1 MSDNQP
7 NHRQRLIG
15 GLLGVIVGDAIGV
28 PWEFQPANTAPRPTP
43 AVGFQT
49 FEQPPGTWSDDGSM
63 TLALLE
69 SLLEAGWDLGDQG
82 RRFLAW
88 FDDAQYTAT
97 GICFD
102 SGFATTAALDRIRAG
117 TPAAEAGS
125 DGDQAQSNGG
135 LMRILP
141 VALMGRDLSDAELVA
156 RAEAATRVTHAHP
169 RVVVASAIYVL
180 VARALL
186 RGEAPR
192 PAIDWAV
199 VTLGDL
205 YASTPERREL
215 IASCLVHKSGLGH
228 AYVADSLLS
237 ALTALEQGSSF
248 RDVVELA
255 ISYGHDTD
263 TTAAI
268 AGGLAGIQYG
278 AAAVPEE
285 WMVALRAAP
294 GWFIVDTLAHRL
306 GDRG

>member
-7 NHRQRLIG
+7 NDRQRLIG

-43 AVGFQT
+43 AAGFGSFQ
-49 FEQPPGTWSDDGSM
+49 QPPGTWSDDGSM

-69 SLLEAGWDLGDQG
+69 SLLEVGWDLDDQG

-97 GICFD
+97 SVRFD
-102 SGFATTAALDRIRAG
+102 SGAATAAALERIRSG

-125 DGDQAQSNGG
+125 DDDRSQSNGG

-141 VALMGRDLSDAELVA
+141 VALMGRDLSDADLVA
-156 RAEAATRVTHAHP
+156 RAEAATAVTHAHP
-169 RVVVASAIYVL
+169 RVVVASAIYLL

-192 PAIDWAV
+192 RAIDSAV
-199 VTLGDL
+199 ATLGDL
-205 YASTPERREL
+205 YASTPEKRGL
-215 IASCLVHKSGLGH
+215 IASCLAHKSGLGH

-248 RDVVELA
+248 RDVVEIA

-268 AGGLAGIQYG
+268 AGGLAGIHYG

-285 WMVALRAAP
+285 WMVAMRAAP
-294 GWFIVDTLAHRL
+294 GWFIVDTLAHQL

>member
-1 MSDNQP
+1 MRDSQP
-7 NHRQRLIG
+7 NDRQRLIG

-43 AVGFQT
+43 AAGFESFQ
-49 FEQPPGTWSDDGSM
+49 QPPGTWSDDGSM

-69 SLLEAGWDLGDQG
+69 SLLEVGWDLDDQG
-82 RRFLAW
+82 QRFLAW

-97 GICFD
+97 GVCFD
-102 SGFATTAALDRIRAG
+102 SGIATTAALDRIRAG
-117 TPAAEAGS
+117 TPAARAGS
-125 DGDQAQSNGG
+125 DGDRAQSNGG

-141 VALMGRDLSDAELVA
+141 VALMGRELSDADLIA
-156 RAEAATRVTHAHP
+156 RAEAGTRVTHAHP

-199 VTLGDL
+199 ATLGNL

-215 IASCLVHKSGLGH
+215 IASCLVHKEGLGQ

-237 ALTALEQGSSF
+237 ALTALEQGNSF

-285 WMVALRAAP
+285 WMVAMHAAP

>member
-1 MSDNQP
+1 VSDSQP
-7 NHRQRLIG
+7 NDRQRLIG

-43 AVGFQT
+43 AVGFQS
-49 FEQPPGTWSDDGSM
+49 FDQPPGTWSDDGSM

-69 SLLEAGWDLGDQG
+69 SLLEVGWDLDDQG

-97 GICFD
+97 GVCFD
-102 SGFATTAALDRIRAG
+102 SGIATTAALDRIRAG

-125 DGDQAQSNGG
+125 VGDASQSNGG

-141 VALMGRDLSDAELVA
+141 IALMGRDLSDAELVA
-156 RAEAATRVTHAHP
+156 RAEEATAVTHAHP
-169 RVVVASAIYVL
+169 RVVVASALYVL

-192 PAIDWAV
+192 TAIDWAV
-199 VTLGDL
+199 ATLSSL
-205 YASTPERREL
+205 YVSTPERREL

-255 ISYGHDTD
+255 ISYGQDTD

-285 WMVALRAAP
+285 WMVAMRAAP
-294 GWFIVDTLAHRL
+294 GWFIVDTLAHQL

>member
-1 MSDNQP
+1 MRDSQP
-7 NHRQRLIG
+7 NDRQRLIG

-43 AVGFQT
+43 AAGFESFQ
-49 FEQPPGTWSDDGSM
+49 QPPGTWSDDGSM

-69 SLLEAGWDLGDQG
+69 SLLEVGWDLDDQG

-97 GICFD
+97 GVCFD
-102 SGFATTAALDRIRAG
+102 SGIATTAALDRIRAG
-117 TPAAEAGS
+117 TPAARAGS
-125 DGDQAQSNGG
+125 DGDQSQSNGG

-141 VALMGRDLSDAELVA
+141 VALMGRELSDADLVA
-156 RAEAATRVTHAHP
+156 RAEAATAVTHAHP

-192 PAIDWAV
+192 AAIDWAV
-199 VTLGDL
+199 ATLGDL
-205 YASTPERREL
+205 YASTPERQEL
-215 IASCLVHKSGLGH
+215 IASCLVHKEGLGQ

-285 WMVALRAAP
+285 WMVAMRAAP
-294 GWFIVDTLAHRL
+294 GWFIVDTLAHQL

>member
-1 MSDNQP
+1 MRDNQL
-7 NHRQRLIG
+7 NDRQRLIG

-43 AVGFQT
+43 AVGFKS
-49 FEQPPGTWSDDGSM
+49 FNQPPGTWSDDGSM
-63 TLALLE
+63 TLAILE
-69 SLLEAGWDLGDQG
+69 SLLEVGWDIDDQG

-97 GICFD
+97 GVCFD
-102 SGFATTAALDRIRAG
+102 SGIATTAALDRIRAG
-117 TPAAEAGS
+117 TPAARAGS
-125 DGDQAQSNGG
+125 DGDRSQSNGG

-141 VALMGRDLSDAELVA
+141 VALMGRDLSDAELVV
-156 RAEAATRVTHAHP
+156 RAEAGTRVTHAHP

-199 VTLGDL
+199 ATLGDL

-215 IASCLVHKSGLGH
+215 IASCLVHKEGLGQ

-285 WMVALRAAP
+285 WMVAMHAAP

>member
-1 MSDNQP
+1 MSDSQP
-7 NHRQRLIG
+7 NDRQRLIG

-28 PWEFQPANTAPRPTP
+28 PWEFQPANSAPRPTP
-43 AVGFQT
+43 AIGFQS
-49 FEQPPGTWSDDGSM
+49 FDQPPGTWSDDGSM
-63 TLALLE
+63 TLALLD
-69 SLLEAGWDLGDQG
+69 SLLEVGWDLDDQG
-82 RRFLAW
+82 QRFLAW

-97 GICFD
+97 GVCFD
-102 SGFATTAALDRIRAG
+102 SGIATTAALNRICAG

-125 DGDQAQSNGG
+125 DGEESQSNGG

-156 RAEAATRVTHAHP
+156 RAEEATAVTHAHP

-186 RGEAPR
+186 RGDAPR
-192 PAIDWAV
+192 RAIDWAV
-199 VTLGDL
+199 TTLSVL
-205 YASTPERREL
+205 YASDPEKMAL
-215 IASCLVHKSGLGH
+215 IGTCLTHKSGLGH

-278 AAAVPEE
+278 AAAIPEE
-285 WMVALRAAP
+285 WMVAMRAAP
-294 GWFIVDTLAHRL
+294 GWFIVDTLAHQL

>member
-7 NHRQRLIG
+7 NDRQRLIG
-15 GLLGVIVGDAIGV
+15 GLLGVVVGDAIGV

-69 SLLEAGWDLGDQG
+69 SLLEVGWDLDDQG

-97 GICFD
+97 GVCFD
-102 SGFATTAALDRIRAG
+102 SGIATTAALNRIRAG
-117 TPAAEAGS
+117 TPAEEAGS
-125 DGDQAQSNGG
+125 TGDDSQSNGG

-156 RAEAATRVTHAHP
+156 RAEEATAVTHAHP
-169 RVVVASAIYVL
+169 RVMVASAIYVL

-186 RGEAPR
+186 RGETPR
-192 PAIDWAV
+192 QAIEWV
-199 VTLGDL
+199 VDRLGDL
-205 YASTPERREL
+205 YVHTPDKL
-215 IASCLVHKSGLGH
+215 ALAASCLVHKSGLGH

-248 RDVVELA
+248 REVVELA

-285 WMVALRAAP
+285 WMVAMRAAP

>member
-1 MSDNQP
+1 MSDSQP
-7 NHRQRLIG
+7 NDRQRLIG

-43 AVGFQT
+43 AVGFQS
-49 FEQPPGTWSDDGSM
+49 FQQPPGTWSDDGSM

-69 SLLEAGWDLGDQG
+69 SLLEVGWDLDDQAQ
-82 RRFLAW
+82 RFLAW
-88 FDDAQYTAT
+88 FDEAQYTAT
-97 GICFD
+97 GVCFD
-102 SGFATTAALDRIRAG
+102 SGIATTAALDRIRAG
-117 TPAAEAGS
+117 TPAARAGS
-125 DGDQAQSNGG
+125 DGDRSQSNGG

-156 RAEAATRVTHAHP
+156 RAEAGTRVTHAHP

-192 PAIDWAV
+192 AAIDWAV
-199 VTLGDL
+199 ATLGDL
-205 YASTPERREL
+205 YASTPEKREL
-215 IASCLVHKSGLGH
+215 IASCLVHKEGLGQ

-248 RDVVELA
+248 REVVELA

-285 WMVALRAAP
+285 WMVAMRAAP
-294 GWFIVDTLAHRL
+294 GWFIVDTLAHQL

>member
-1 MSDNQP
+1 
-7 NHRQRLIG
+7 
-15 GLLGVIVGDAIGV
+15 
-28 PWEFQPANTAPRPTP
+28 
-43 AVGFQT
+43 
-49 FEQPPGTWSDDGSM
+49 M

-69 SLLEAGWDLGDQG
+69 SLLEVGWDLDDQG

-97 GICFD
+97 GVCFD
-102 SGFATTAALDRIRAG
+102 SGIATTAALNRIRAG
-117 TPAAEAGS
+117 TPAEEAGS
-125 DGDQAQSNGG
+125 NGEESQSNGG

-156 RAEAATRVTHAHP
+156 RAEEATAVTHAHP
-169 RVVVASAIYVL
+169 RVMVASAIYVL

-199 VTLGDL
+199 ATLGDL
-205 YASTPERREL
+205 YASTPEKREL
-215 IASCLVHKSGLGH
+215 IASCLAHKEGLGH

-248 RDVVELA
+248 REVVELA

-285 WMVALRAAP
+285 WMVAMRAAP
-294 GWFIVDTLAHRL
+294 GWFIVDTLAHQL

>member
-7 NHRQRLIG
+7 NDRQRLIG
-15 GLLGVIVGDAIGV
+15 GLLGVIVGDAVGV

-49 FEQPPGTWSDDGSM
+49 FDQPPGTWSDDGSM

-69 SLLEAGWDLGDQG
+69 SLLEVGWDLDDQG

-97 GICFD
+97 GVCFD
-102 SGFATTAALDRIRAG
+102 SGIATTAALSRIRAG
-117 TPAAEAGS
+117 TPAVKAGS
-125 DGDQAQSNGG
+125 DGDDSQSNGG

-156 RAEAATRVTHAHP
+156 RAEEATAVTHAHP

-192 PAIDWAV
+192 LAIDWAV
-199 VTLGDL
+199 TTLSAL
-205 YASTPERREL
+205 YASDPE
-215 IASCLVHKSGLGH
+215 K
-228 AYVADSLLS
+228 
-237 ALTALEQGSSF
+237 
-248 RDVVELA
+248 
-255 ISYGHDTD
+255 
-263 TTAAI
+263 
-268 AGGLAGIQYG
+268 
-278 AAAVPEE
+278 
-285 WMVALRAAP
+285 VALIGTCLGISQ
-294 GWFIVDTLAHRL
+294 GWGTPTWRIAC
-306 GDRG
+306 

>member
-1 MSDNQP
+1 MSDGQP
-7 NHRQRLIG
+7 SHRQRLIG
-15 GLLGVIVGDAIGV
+15 GLLGVVVGDAIGV
-28 PWEFQPANTAPRPTP
+28 PWEFQPANSAPLPTP

-49 FEQPPGTWSDDGSM
+49 FHQPPGTWSDDGAM

-69 SLLEAGWDLGDQG
+69 SLLEVGWDLDDQG

-88 FDDAQYTAT
+88 FDEAHYTAT
-97 GICFD
+97 GVCFD
-102 SGFATTAALDRIRAG
+102 SGIATTAALDRIRAG
-117 TPAAEAGS
+117 VPPARAGS
-125 DGDQAQSNGG
+125 DGDRSQSNGG

-141 VALMGRDLSDAELVA
+141 VALMGRDLSDAELVR
-156 RAEAATRVTHAHP
+156 RAEEGTAVTHAHP

-192 PAIDWAV
+192 QARDWAV
-199 VTLGDL
+199 ATLSRL
-205 YASTPERREL
+205 YADAPERREL
-215 IASCLVHKSGLGH
+215 VASCLVHKEGLGH

-237 ALTALEQGSSF
+237 ALRALEEGRSF

-278 AAAVPEE
+278 AAAIPEE
-285 WMVALRAAP
+285 WMVAMRAAP
-294 GWFIVDTLAHRL
+294 GWFIVDTLAHQL

>member
-1 MSDNQP
+1 
-7 NHRQRLIG
+7 
-15 GLLGVIVGDAIGV
+15 
-28 PWEFQPANTAPRPTP
+28 
-43 AVGFQT
+43 
-49 FEQPPGTWSDDGSM
+49 M

-69 SLLEAGWDLGDQG
+69 SLLEVGWDLDDQG

-97 GICFD
+97 GVCFD
-102 SGFATTAALDRIRAG
+102 SGIATTAALDRIRAG
-117 TPAAEAGS
+117 TPAARAGS
-125 DGDQAQSNGG
+125 DGDRAQSNGG

-141 VALMGRDLSDAELVA
+141 VALMGRELSDADLVA
-156 RAEAATRVTHAHP
+156 RAEAGTRVTHAHP

-192 PAIDWAV
+192 AAIDWAV
-199 VTLGDL
+199 ATLGNL

-215 IASCLVHKSGLGH
+215 IASCLVHKEGLGH

-278 AAAVPEE
+278 AAAVPDE
-285 WMVALRAAP
+285 WMVAMRAAP

>member
-1 MSDNQP
+1 MSDSQP
-7 NHRQRLIG
+7 NDRQRLIG

-43 AVGFQT
+43 AAGFESFQ
-49 FEQPPGTWSDDGSM
+49 QPPGTWSDDGSM

-69 SLLEAGWDLGDQG
+69 SLLEVGWDLDDQG
-82 RRFLAW
+82 HRFLAW

-97 GICFD
+97 GVCFD
-102 SGFATTAALDRIRAG
+102 SGIATTAALDRIRAG
-117 TPAAEAGS
+117 TPAARAGS
-125 DGDQAQSNGG
+125 DGDRAQSNGG

-141 VALMGRDLSDAELVA
+141 VALMGRELSDADLVA
-156 RAEAATRVTHAHP
+156 RAEAGTRVTHAHP

-186 RGEAPR
+186 RGESPR
-192 PAIDWAV
+192 AAIDWAV
-199 VTLGDL
+199 ATLGNI

-215 IASCLVHKSGLGH
+215 IASCLVHKEGLGH
-228 AYVADSLLS
+228 ACVADSLLS
-237 ALTALEQGSSF
+237 ALAALEQGSSF

-285 WMVALRAAP
+285 WMAAMRAAP

>member
-1 MSDNQP
+1 MSDSQP
-7 NHRQRLIG
+7 NDRQRLIG

-43 AVGFQT
+43 AAGFESFQ
-49 FEQPPGTWSDDGSM
+49 QPPGTWSDDGSM

-69 SLLEAGWDLGDQG
+69 SLLEVGWDLDDQG

-97 GICFD
+97 GVCFD
-102 SGFATTAALDRIRAG
+102 SGIATTAALDRIRAG
-117 TPAAEAGS
+117 TKAAEAGS
-125 DGDQAQSNGG
+125 DGEGSQSNGG

-156 RAEAATRVTHAHP
+156 RAEEATAVTHAHP

-199 VTLGDL
+199 ATLGDL

-215 IASCLVHKSGLGH
+215 IASCLVHKSGLGQ

-237 ALTALEQGSSF
+237 ALTALEQGSSL

-285 WMVALRAAP
+285 WMVAMRAAP
-294 GWFIVDTLAHRL
+294 GWFIVDTLAHQL

>member
-1 MSDNQP
+1 
-7 NHRQRLIG
+7 
-15 GLLGVIVGDAIGV
+15 
-28 PWEFQPANTAPRPTP
+28 
-43 AVGFQT
+43 
-49 FEQPPGTWSDDGSM
+49 M

-69 SLLEAGWDLGDQG
+69 SLLEVGWDLNDQG

-97 GICFD
+97 GVCFD
-102 SGFATTAALDRIRAG
+102 SGIATTAALDRIRAG
-117 TPAAEAGS
+117 TSAAEAGS
-125 DGDQAQSNGG
+125 DGEDSQSNGG

-156 RAEAATRVTHAHP
+156 RAEEATAVTHAHP
-169 RVVVASAIYVL
+169 RVMVASAIYVL

-186 RGEAPR
+186 RGDAPR
-192 PAIDWAV
+192 QATDWAV
-199 VTLGDL
+199 TTLTAL
-205 YASTPERREL
+205 YASDPEKVAL
-215 IASCLVHKSGLGH
+215 IGTCLVHKSGLGH

-248 RDVVELA
+248 REVVELA

-285 WMVALRAAP
+285 WMVAMRAAP
-294 GWFIVDTLAHRL
+294 GWFIVDTLAHQL

>member
-1 MSDNQP
+1 MSDSQP
-7 NHRQRLIG
+7 NDRQRLIG

-43 AVGFQT
+43 AAGFESFQ
-49 FEQPPGTWSDDGSM
+49 QPPGTWSDDGSM

-69 SLLEAGWDLGDQG
+69 SLLEVGWDLDDQG

-97 GICFD
+97 GVCFD
-102 SGFATTAALDRIRAG
+102 SGIATTAALDRIRAG
-117 TPAAEAGS
+117 TPAARAGS
-125 DGDQAQSNGG
+125 DGDRSQSNGG

-156 RAEAATRVTHAHP
+156 RAEAGTRVTHAHP

-192 PAIDWAV
+192 
-199 VTLGDL
+199 
-205 YASTPERREL
+205 YAGTPERREL
-215 IASCLVHKSGLGH
+215 IASCLVHKDGLGQ

-285 WMVALRAAP
+285 WMVAMHAAP
-294 GWFIVDTLAHRL
+294 GWFIVDTLAHQL

>member
-1 MSDNQP
+1 MSDSQP
-7 NHRQRLIG
+7 DDRQRLIG
-15 GLLGVIVGDAIGV
+15 GLLGVLVGDAIGV

-43 AVGFQT
+43 AVGFQS
-49 FEQPPGTWSDDGSM
+49 FDQPPGTWSDDGSM

-69 SLLEAGWDLGDQG
+69 SLLEVGWDLGDQG

-88 FDDAQYTAT
+88 FDDAHYTAT
-97 GICFD
+97 GVCFD
-102 SGFATTAALDRIRAG
+102 SGIATTAALNRIRSG
-117 TPAAEAGS
+117 IPAAKAGS
-125 DGDQAQSNGG
+125 DGEQSQSNGG

-141 VALMGRDLSDAELVA
+141 VVLMGRDLSDAELVA
-156 RAEAATRVTHAHP
+156 RAEAATAVTHAHP

-186 RGEAPR
+186 RGEPPR
-192 PAIDWAV
+192 QAIDWAMEK
-199 VTLGDL
+199 LGDL
-205 YASTPERREL
+205 YASAPDKL
-215 IASCLVHKSGLGH
+215 ALAASCLVHKEGLGR

-237 ALTALEQGSSF
+237 ALTALEEGSSF

-285 WMVALRAAP
+285 WMVAMRSAP
-294 GWFIVDTLAHRL
+294 GWFIVDTLAHQL

>member
-1 MSDNQP
+1 MSDSQP
-7 NHRQRLIG
+7 TDRQRLIG

-49 FEQPPGTWSDDGSM
+49 FDQPPGTWSDDGAM
-63 TLALLE
+63 TLALLD
-69 SLLEAGWDLGDQG
+69 SILERGWDLDDQG

-88 FDDAQYTAT
+88 FDDAIYTAT
-97 GICFD
+97 GVCFD

-117 TPAAEAGS
+117 TPASRAGS
-125 DGDQAQSNGG
+125 IGDRSQSNGG

-141 VALMGRDLSDAELVA
+141 VALTGRELSDAELVA
-156 RAEAATRVTHAHP
+156 RAEAGTRVTHAHP

-186 RGEAPR
+186 RGDAPR

-199 VTLGDL
+199 STLDDL
-205 YASTPERREL
+205 AADDPERRAL
-215 IASCLVHKSGLGH
+215 IASCLEHKEGLGH

-237 ALTALEQGSSF
+237 AFTALEQGSSF

-278 AAAVPEE
+278 AAAVPDE
-285 WMVALRAAP
+285 WMEALRAAP
-294 GWFIVDTLAHRL
+294 GWFAVDTLAHRL

>member
-1 MSDNQP
+1 MSDSQP
-7 NHRQRLIG
+7 NDRQRLIG

-43 AVGFQT
+43 AAGFESFQ
-49 FEQPPGTWSDDGSM
+49 QPPGTWSDDGSM

-69 SLLEAGWDLGDQG
+69 SLLEAGWDLEDQG
-82 RRFLAW
+82 RRFLGW

-97 GICFD
+97 GVCFD
-102 SGFATTAALDRIRAG
+102 SGIATTAALDRIRAG
-117 TPAAEAGS
+117 TPAARAGS
-125 DGDQAQSNGG
+125 DGDRSQSNGG

-156 RAEAATRVTHAHP
+156 RAEAGTRVTHAHP

-186 RGEAPR
+186 RGETPR
-192 PAIDWAV
+192 TAIDWAV
-199 VTLGDL
+199 ATLGDL
-205 YASTPERREL
+205 YAGTPERREL
-215 IASCLVHKSGLGH
+215 IASCLVHKDGLGQ

-285 WMVALRAAP
+285 WMVAMHAAP
-294 GWFIVDTLAHRL
+294 GWFIVDTLAHQL

>member
-1 MSDNQP
+1 MSDSQSSD
-7 NHRQRLIG
+7 RQRLIG

-43 AVGFQT
+43 AVGFQS
-49 FEQPPGTWSDDGSM
+49 FQQPPGTWSDDGSM

-69 SLLEAGWDLGDQG
+69 SLLEVGWDLDDQG

-97 GICFD
+97 GVCFD
-102 SGFATTAALDRIRAG
+102 SGIATTAALDRIRAG
-117 TPAAEAGS
+117 TPAARSGS
-125 DGDQAQSNGG
+125 DGDRSQSNGG

-156 RAEAATRVTHAHP
+156 RAEAGTRVTHAHP

-186 RGEAPR
+186 CGEAPR
-192 PAIDWAV
+192 AAIDWAV
-199 VTLGDL
+199 ATLGDL
-205 YASTPERREL
+205 YASTPEKREL
-215 IASCLVHKSGLGH
+215 IASCLVHKEGLGQ

-248 RDVVELA
+248 REVVELA

-285 WMVALRAAP
+285 WMVAMRAAP
-294 GWFIVDTLAHRL
+294 GWFIVDTLAHQL

>member
-1 MSDNQP
+1 
-7 NHRQRLIG
+7 
-15 GLLGVIVGDAIGV
+15 
-28 PWEFQPANTAPRPTP
+28 
-43 AVGFQT
+43 
-49 FEQPPGTWSDDGSM
+49 M

-69 SLLEAGWDLGDQG
+69 SLLEVGWDLEDQG

-88 FDDAQYTAT
+88 FDEAQYTAT
-97 GICFD
+97 GVCFD
-102 SGFATTAALDRIRAG
+102 SGIATTAALDRIRAG
-117 TPAAEAGS
+117 TPAARAGS
-125 DGDQAQSNGG
+125 DGDRSQSNGG

-141 VALMGRDLSDAELVA
+141 VTLMGRDLSDADLVA
-156 RAEAATRVTHAHP
+156 RAEEATAVTHAHP

-199 VTLGDL
+199 ATLGDL
-205 YASTPERREL
+205 YASTPEKREL
-215 IASCLVHKSGLGH
+215 IASCLAHKEGLGQ

-248 RDVVELA
+248 REVVELA

-285 WMVALRAAP
+285 WMVAMRAAP
-294 GWFIVDTLAHRL
+294 GWFIVDTLAHQL

>member
-1 MSDNQP
+1 MSDSQP
-7 NHRQRLIG
+7 SDRQRLIG

-43 AVGFQT
+43 AVGFQS
-49 FEQPPGTWSDDGSM
+49 FQQPPGTWSDDGSM

-69 SLLEAGWDLGDQG
+69 SLLEVGWDLDDQAQ
-82 RRFLAW
+82 RFLAW
-88 FDDAQYTAT
+88 FDEAQYTAT
-97 GICFD
+97 GVCFD
-102 SGFATTAALDRIRAG
+102 SGIATTAALDRIRAG
-117 TPAAEAGS
+117 TPAARSGS
-125 DGDQAQSNGG
+125 DGDRSQSNGG

-156 RAEAATRVTHAHP
+156 RAEAGTRVTHAHP

-199 VTLGDL
+199 ATLGDL
-205 YASTPERREL
+205 YASTPEKREL
-215 IASCLVHKSGLGH
+215 IASCLVHKEGLGQ

-248 RDVVELA
+248 REVVELA

-285 WMVALRAAP
+285 WMVAMRAAP
-294 GWFIVDTLAHRL
+294 GWFIVDTLAHQL

>member
-1 MSDNQP
+1 
-7 NHRQRLIG
+7 
-15 GLLGVIVGDAIGV
+15 
-28 PWEFQPANTAPRPTP
+28 
-43 AVGFQT
+43 
-49 FEQPPGTWSDDGSM
+49 M

-69 SLLEAGWDLGDQG
+69 SLLEVGWDIDDQG

-102 SGFATTAALDRIRAG
+102 SGIATTAALDRIRAG
-117 TPAAEAGS
+117 TPAARSGS
-125 DGDQAQSNGG
+125 DGERSQSNGG

-156 RAEAATRVTHAHP
+156 RAEAGTKVTHAHP

-199 VTLGDL
+199 ATLGDL
-205 YASTPERREL
+205 YASTPEKREL
-215 IASCLVHKSGLGH
+215 IASCLVHKEGLGH

-285 WMVALRAAP
+285 WMVAMRAAP
-294 GWFIVDTLAHRL
+294 GWFIVDTLAHQL

>member
-1 MSDNQP
+1 MSGNQP
-7 NHRQRLIG
+7 NRRQRLIG

-28 PWEFQPANTAPRPTP
+28 PWEFQAANTAPRPTP

-49 FEQPPGTWSDDGSM
+49 FDQPPGTWSDDGAM

-69 SLLEAGWDLGDQG
+69 SLLETGWDLDDQG

-88 FDDAQYTAT
+88 FDHAQYTAT
-97 GICFD
+97 GVCFD
-102 SGFATTAALDRIRAG
+102 SGIATTAALDRIRAG
-117 TPAAEAGS
+117 TPAARAGS
-125 DGDQAQSNGG
+125 DGERAQSNGA

-156 RAEAATRVTHAHP
+156 RAEAATAVTHAHP
-169 RVVVASAIYVL
+169 RVQVASSIYLL

-192 PAIDWAV
+192 PAIAWATA
-199 VTLGDL
+199 TLSDL
-205 YASTPERREL
+205 FKDSPERRSL
-215 IASCLVHKSGLGH
+215 IASCFVHKEGLGR
-228 AYVADSLLS
+228 AYVADSLVS
-237 ALTALEQGSSF
+237 ALTALEQGTSF

-255 ISYGHDTD
+255 IGYGFDTD

-268 AGGLAGIQYG
+268 AGGLAGIHYG

-285 WMVALRAAP
+285 WLAAVRATP
-294 GWFIVDTLAHRL
+294 GWFIVDTLAHQL

>member
-1 MSDNQP
+1 
-7 NHRQRLIG
+7 
-15 GLLGVIVGDAIGV
+15 
-28 PWEFQPANTAPRPTP
+28 
-43 AVGFQT
+43 
-49 FEQPPGTWSDDGSM
+49 M

-69 SLLEAGWDLGDQG
+69 SLLEVGWDLDDQG

-97 GICFD
+97 GVCFD
-102 SGFATTAALDRIRAG
+102 SGIATTAALDRIRAG
-117 TPAAEAGS
+117 TPAARAGS
-125 DGDQAQSNGG
+125 DGDRSQSNGG

-156 RAEAATRVTHAHP
+156 RAETGTRVTHAHP

-192 PAIDWAV
+192 PAINWAV
-199 VTLGDL
+199 ARLGDL
-205 YASTPERREL
+205 YASTPERRDL
-215 IASCLVHKSGLGH
+215 IASCLVHKEGLGQ

-285 WMVALRAAP
+285 WMVAMRAAP
-294 GWFIVDTLAHRL
+294 GWFIVDTLAHQL

>member
-15 GLLGVIVGDAIGV
+15 GLLGVVVGDAIGV

-43 AVGFQT
+43 AVGFQS
-49 FEQPPGTWSDDGSM
+49 FDQPPGTWSDDGSM

-69 SLLEAGWDLGDQG
+69 SLLEVGWDLEDQG

-97 GICFD
+97 GVCFD
-102 SGFATTAALDRIRAG
+102 SGNATTAALNRIRAG
-117 TPAAEAGS
+117 TPAARAGS
-125 DGDQAQSNGG
+125 DGDGSQSNGG

-141 VALMGRDLSDAELVA
+141 VALLGRSLSDAELVA
-156 RAEAATRVTHAHP
+156 RAEEATAVTHAHP

-186 RGEAPR
+186 RGDAPQG
-192 PAIDWAV
+192 AIDWAV
-199 VTLGDL
+199 ATLSEL
-205 YASTPERREL
+205 YSGSPERQAL
-215 IASCLVHKSGLGH
+215 IATCLVHKEGLGR
-228 AYVADSLLS
+228 AYVADSLVS
-237 ALTALEQGSSF
+237 AFTALQQGSSF

-285 WMVALRAAP
+285 WMVAMREAP
-294 GWFIVDTLAHRL
+294 GWFIVDTLAHQL

>member
-1 MSDNQP
+1 
-7 NHRQRLIG
+7 
-15 GLLGVIVGDAIGV
+15 
-28 PWEFQPANTAPRPTP
+28 
-43 AVGFQT
+43 
-49 FEQPPGTWSDDGSM
+49 M

-69 SLLEAGWDLGDQG
+69 SLLEVGWDLNDQG

-97 GICFD
+97 GVCFD
-102 SGFATTAALDRIRAG
+102 SGNATTAALSRIRAG
-117 TPAAEAGS
+117 TPAAKAGS
-125 DGDQAQSNGG
+125 DGDDSQSNGG

-156 RAEAATRVTHAHP
+156 RAEAGTKITHAHP

-186 RGEAPR
+186 RGDAPR
-192 PAIDWAV
+192 QATDWAV
-199 VTLGDL
+199 TTLTAL
-205 YASTPERREL
+205 YASDPEKVAL
-215 IASCLVHKSGLGH
+215 IGTCLVHKSGLGH

-248 RDVVELA
+248 REVVELA

-285 WMVALRAAP
+285 WMVAMRAAP
-294 GWFIVDTLAHRL
+294 GWFIVDTLAHQL

>member
-1 MSDNQP
+1 MSEPQP
-7 NHRQRLIG
+7 NDRQRLIG

-43 AVGFQT
+43 AIGFQT

-69 SLLEAGWDLGDQG
+69 SLLEVGWDLDDQG

-88 FDDAQYTAT
+88 FDNARYTAT
-97 GICFD
+97 GVCFD

-117 TPAAEAGS
+117 TPAAKAGS
-125 DGDQAQSNGG
+125 DGEQSQSNGG

-156 RAEAATRVTHAHP
+156 RAEAGTKVTHAHP

-180 VARALL
+180 VVRALL

-199 VTLGDL
+199 ATLERL
-205 YASTPERREL
+205 YADAPEKRAL
-215 IASCLVHKSGLGH
+215 IATCLVHKSGLGH

-237 ALTALEQGSSF
+237 AFTALEQGGSF

-268 AGGLAGIQYG
+268 AGGLAGIRYG

-285 WMVALRAAP
+285 WMAAMRAAP
-294 GWFIVDTLAHRL
+294 GWFIVDTLAHQL
-306 GDRG
+306 GDRA

>member
-1 MSDNQP
+1 MSDSQP
-7 NHRQRLIG
+7 NDRQRLIG
-15 GLLGVIVGDAIGV
+15 GLLGVIVGDAVGV

-43 AVGFQT
+43 AVGFQS
-49 FEQPPGTWSDDGSM
+49 FDQPPGTWSDDGSM

-69 SLLEAGWDLGDQG
+69 SLLEVGWDLDDQG

-97 GICFD
+97 GVCFD
-102 SGFATTAALDRIRAG
+102 SGIATTAALDRIRAG
-117 TPAAEAGS
+117 TPAARAGS
-125 DGDQAQSNGG
+125 DGDDSQSNGG

-156 RAEAATRVTHAHP
+156 RAEEATAVTHAHP

-186 RGEAPR
+186 RGDAPR
-192 PAIDWAV
+192 QAADWAV
-199 VTLGDL
+199 TTLAAL
-205 YASTPERREL
+205 YASDPERVAL
-215 IASCLVHKSGLGH
+215 IGTCLVHKSGLGH

-285 WMVALRAAP
+285 WMVAMRAAP
-294 GWFIVDTLAHRL
+294 GWFIVDTLAHQL

>member
-1 MSDNQP
+1 VSDNQP
-7 NHRQRLIG
+7 NDRQRLIG

-43 AVGFQT
+43 AAGFESFQ
-49 FEQPPGTWSDDGSM
+49 QPPGTWSDDGSM

-69 SLLEAGWDLGDQG
+69 SLLEVGWDLNDQG

-88 FDDAQYTAT
+88 FDEAQYTAT
-97 GICFD
+97 GVCFD
-102 SGFATTAALDRIRAG
+102 SGIATTAALDRIRAG
-117 TPAAEAGS
+117 TPAARAGS
-125 DGDQAQSNGG
+125 DGDRSQSNGG

-156 RAEAATRVTHAHP
+156 RAEAGTRVTHAHP

-199 VTLGDL
+199 ATLGDL
-205 YASTPERREL
+205 YASTPEKREL
-215 IASCLVHKSGLGH
+215 IASCLAHKEGLGQ

-248 RDVVELA
+248 REVVELA

-285 WMVALRAAP
+285 WMVAMRAAP
-294 GWFIVDTLAHRL
+294 GWFIVDTLAHQL

>member
-1 MSDNQP
+1 
-7 NHRQRLIG
+7 
-15 GLLGVIVGDAIGV
+15 
-28 PWEFQPANTAPRPTP
+28 
-43 AVGFQT
+43 
-49 FEQPPGTWSDDGSM
+49 M

-69 SLLEAGWDLGDQG
+69 SLLEAGWDLDDQG

-97 GICFD
+97 GVCFD
-102 SGFATTAALDRIRAG
+102 SGIATTAALDRIRAG
-117 TPAAEAGS
+117 TPAARAGS
-125 DGDQAQSNGG
+125 DGDRSQSNGG

-141 VALMGRDLSDAELVA
+141 VALMGRELSDADLVA
-156 RAEAATRVTHAHP
+156 RAEAGTRVTHAHP

-192 PAIDWAV
+192 AAINWAV
-199 VTLGDL
+199 ATLSNL

-215 IASCLVHKSGLGH
+215 IASCLVHKEGLGQ

-285 WMVALRAAP
+285 WMVAMHAAP

>member
-1 MSDNQP
+1 MSDHQP
-7 NHRQRLIG
+7 NDRQRLIG

-43 AVGFQT
+43 AFGFQS
-49 FEQPPGTWSDDGSM
+49 FDQPPGTWSDDGSM

-69 SLLEAGWDLGDQG
+69 SLLEVGWDLEDQG

-97 GICFD
+97 GVCFD
-102 SGFATTAALDRIRAG
+102 SGIATTAALDRIRAG
-117 TPAAEAGS
+117 TSAAKAGS
-125 DGDQAQSNGG
+125 DGEQSQSNGG

-156 RAEAATRVTHAHP
+156 RAEAATAVTHAHP

-186 RGEAPR
+186 SGETPR
-192 PAIDWAV
+192 KAIDWAMAR
-199 VTLGDL
+199 LGDL
-205 YASTPERREL
+205 YAATPDKL
-215 IASCLVHKSGLGH
+215 ALAASCLVHKEGLGR

-278 AAAVPEE
+278 AAAVPHE
-285 WMVALRAAP
+285 WMVAMRSTP
-294 GWFIVDTLAHRL
+294 GWFIVDTLAHQL